1 VAGARRRSDTGLDP
15 DASSLW
21 RRPCLSAGPSNALLD
36 LDSLLAA
43 GRTLRPAGRG
53 VVSALPTDD
62 PGAPYDRK
70 AAVYDRIV
78 GARAYNRV
86 VWGTS
91 TAAYRDLAFDA
102 LASGT
107 GPMLDAG
114 CGSAVFTADAYRRA
128 SRPLVL
134 VDRSVGMLAR
144 ASGRLEGAPA
154 ALVQA
159 DLSDLPFAPGSF
171 TTVACFGTLHV
182 LDDPWSAL
190 AALWRQVTP
199 RGQLFASMLIT
210 DRALGGAYLRVLQR
224 AGEVGPPR
232 SRAELAAAA
241 RQACGD
247 SAAVD
252 RTGSMAWLRARKA
265 AA

>member
-1 VAGARRRSDTGLDP
+1 MACGPRPDGREGLTAAAAR
-15 DASSLW
+15 ASL
-21 RRPCLSAGPSNALLD
+21 
-36 LDSLLAA
+36 LLAA
-43 GRTLRPAGRG
+43 GRTLRPAGDG
-53 VVSALPTDD
+53 VASALPADD
-62 PGAPYDRK
+62 EGAPYDRK
-70 AAVYDRIV
+70 AAVYDRVV

-86 VWGTS
+86 IWGTS
-91 TAAYRDLAFDA
+91 TTAYRKFASEA

-114 CGSAVFTADAYRRA
+114 CGSAVFTAGVYRRA

-134 VDRSVGMLAR
+134 VDRSIGMLVR
-144 ASGRLEGAPA
+144 AHGRLDGAPA

-171 TTVACFGTLHV
+171 TTVGCFAMLHV

-190 AALWRQVTP
+190 AALWRQVAP
-199 RGQLFASMLIT
+199 GGRILASMLIT

-224 AGEVGPPR
+224 AGEVGPPA
-232 SRAELAAAA
+232 SLAELTAAA
-241 RQACGD
+241 RQALGD

-252 RTGSMAWLRARKA
+252 RTGSMAWLRARKPA
-265 AA
+265 A